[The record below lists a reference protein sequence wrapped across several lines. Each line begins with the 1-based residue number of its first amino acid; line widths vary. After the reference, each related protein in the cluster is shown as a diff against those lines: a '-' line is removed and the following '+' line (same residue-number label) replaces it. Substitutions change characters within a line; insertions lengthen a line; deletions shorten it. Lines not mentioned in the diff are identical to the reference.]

1 MEGNTDQYASL
12 PEYSPSRAF
21 KKDRPST
28 AEKVCYGIGALSYMT
43 TRHVLNFY
51 LNYFLVTVAQGINL
65 VCLYIYRIL
74 GCTLATVL
82 LYMLLWYVPDVTP
95 GLKIAYFVA
104 LFIMES
110 VLESGLTLAHKTL
123 VMHISDDC
131 SDRESAIAFRS
142 AAGLI
147 GLVLGVAIEGQV
159 VAAFGGSLSGTCNHG
174 NDTINGTGS
183 NYTITP
189 QTGKQE
195 AGYLVAAGIICLLA
209 LIFITVTLTMV
220 KERTVLLFLALYDIY
235 RMMLSDVSDLLKLQT
250 GRSYDTVLHGVFITS
265 QRITGAIGFGAISAA
280 LEWVSVY

>member
-1 MEGNTDQYASL
+1 MATT
-12 PEYSPSRAF
+12 AF

-51 LNYFLVTVAQGINL
+51 LNYFLVTVAQVPPLGILL
-65 VCLYIYRIL
+65 VGVLGRASEILSFPVLTSLITRTNTRWGQLKPWIL

-220 KERTVLLFLALYDIY
+220 KERTGSLESLWLTNAFTSSVP
-235 RMMLSDVSDLLKLQT
+235 S
-250 GRSYDTVLHGVFITS
+250 GRP
-265 QRITGAIGFGAISAA
+265 AA
-280 LEWVSVY
+280 LRRNAT